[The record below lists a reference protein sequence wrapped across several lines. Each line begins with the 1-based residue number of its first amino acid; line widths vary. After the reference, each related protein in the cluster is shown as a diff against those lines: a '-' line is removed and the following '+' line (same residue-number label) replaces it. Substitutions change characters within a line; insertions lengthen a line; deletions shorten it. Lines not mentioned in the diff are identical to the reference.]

1 MNRNQILLLPCS
13 LFLFGC
19 QVDVDVDMSLPGQKP
34 KDRFPTAEI
43 VNIFEPEGES
53 NVRSSFRVAE
63 GVGLIGTE
71 ETGDI
76 FKTSD
81 AGMSWTKVFDGGDE
95 WDIADVRNYIR
106 AEDGNI
112 YITTTEPGTVGRS
125 EDDGDTWSI
134 MATAPASRTV
144 GLVQLDD
151 GSILVGLRRSRNNL
165 ISILRSSDHFASF
178 NWIVVDAE
186 APRQNTTCFGYWGG
200 PTVYAGVGFEGSG
213 KVYQS
218 NDYGKTWT
226 RKAEFPAARDL
237 MDFFK
242 SGDDIYVLA
251 SGIATLFKS
260 EDNGETWQKA
270 HQFWEKGFLGQCVP
284 FSFDGKDYWIMSATD
299 QSQPI
304 YRHLVMISD
313 DGGETWNEWVN
324 LLEMAKGKVTYA
336 NESGGGAS
344 NLAVISEDTI
354 IVGVGNHAVQ
364 GRAFTLKITP

>member
-1 MNRNQILLLPCS
+1 MDRSSQ
-13 LFLFGC
+13 G
-19 QVDVDVDMSLPGQKP
+19 QMAGDVIPSA
-34 KDRFPTAEI
+34 TI

-76 FKTSD
+76 FKTTD
-81 AGMSWTKVFDGGDE
+81 GGMTWTKVFDGGDD

-106 AEDGNI
+106 ANDGNI
-112 YITTTEPGTVGRS
+112 YITTTEPGTIGRS
-125 EDDGDTWSI
+125 EDDGETWSI

-151 GSILVGLRRSRNNL
+151 GSILVGLRRSKNNL
-165 ISILRSSDHFASF
+165 TSILRSEDHFATF
-178 NWIVVDAE
+178 DWIPVDEE

-200 PTVYAGVGFEGSG
+200 STVYAGVGFEGSG

-218 NDYGKTWT
+218 NDYGRTWT
-226 RKAEFPAARDL
+226 RKAEFPGARDL

-260 EDNGETWQKA
+260 EDKGETWEKA
-270 HQFWEKGFLGQCVP
+270 HQFWPKGFLGQCVP
-284 FSFDGKDYWIMSATD
+284 FFYGGKDYLIMSATD

-313 DGGETWNEWVN
+313 DGGDTWHEWIN
-324 LLEMAKGKVTYA
+324 LLEVAKGKVLNA
-336 NESGGGAS
+336 KESGGGAS

-364 GRAFTLKITP
+364 GRAFTLKVTH